1 MSFDICFD
9 KECSSLMIRNIDE
22 LWFTPSDVVYDVEPY
37 NGIFKRTS
45 VNMDV
50 VVPVDDFKDYAYTYS
65 NVFIDELNI
74 KTNNE

>member
-50 VVPVDDFKDYAYTYS
+50 VFQLM
-65 NVFIDELNI
+65 IL
-74 KTNNE
+74 KTMRILIQMYLSMN